1 MIFDATLLF
10 SDAQAITADAAS
22 TNYIDLGATGT
33 PYGGTALV
41 RDIGPGRSIPI
52 AITVG
57 ASFDTLTSLTIN
69 LQVDDN
75 TSFSS
80 ATTVSSA
87 SYLLAELTAG
97 AILNYPDYVPQGV
110 DERYFRLQYDV
121 VGSNPSTGNIT
132 AGIVAAKQTNTG
144 SVYGG

>member
-33 PYGGTALV
+33 PYGGSALV
-41 RDIGPGRSIPI
+41 RDIGPGCRIPI
-52 AITVG
+52 AVTVG
-57 ASFDTLTSLTIN
+57 ASFNSLTSLTIN

-80 ATTVSSA
+80 ATTVSSVT
-87 SYLLAELTAG
+87 YLLAELTAG
-97 AILNYPDYVPQGV
+97 AVLNYPDYVPQGT

-121 VGSNPSTGNIT
+121 TGTNPSTGNIT
-132 AGIVAAKQTNTG
+132 AGIVASKQTNTG

>member
-10 SDAQAITADAAS
+10 SDAQAITGDAAS
-22 TNYIDLGATGT
+22 TNYLDLGATGT
-33 PYGGTALV
+33 PYGGSALV
-41 RDIGPGRSIPI
+41 RDIGPGCRIPI
-52 AITVG
+52 AVTVG
-57 ASFDTLTSLTIN
+57 ASFNSLTSLTIN

-80 ATTVSSA
+80 ATTVSSVT
-87 SYLLAELTAG
+87 YLLAELTAG
-97 AILNYPDYVPQGV
+97 AILNYPDYVPQGT

-121 VGSNPSTGNIT
+121 TGTNPSTGNIT
-132 AGIVAAKQTNTG
+132 AGIVASKQTNTG

>member
-1 MIFDATLLF
+1 MILDSTLLF
-10 SDAQAITADAAS
+10 SDAQAITGDAGS

-33 PYGGTALV
+33 PYGGSALV
-41 RDIGPGRSIPI
+41 RDIGPGCRIPMFVS
-52 AITVG
+52 VG
-57 ASFDTLTSLTIN
+57 TAFDNLTSLTIN

-80 ATTVSSA
+80 ATTVA
-87 SYLLAELTAG
+87 SVTYLLAQLTAG
-97 AILNYPDYVPQGV
+97 ALLDFPDYVPQGT

-121 VGSNPSTGNIT
+121 TGTNPTAGTIT

-144 SVYGG
+144 AHYGG

>member
-10 SDAQAITADAAS
+10 SDAQAITGDAAS

-33 PYGGTALV
+33 PYGGSALV
-41 RDIGPGRSIPI
+41 RDIGPGCPIPI
-52 AITVG
+52 SVTVG
-57 ASFDTLTSLTIN
+57 AAFNSLTSLTIN

-80 ATTVSSA
+80 ATTVSSVT
-87 SYLLAELTAG
+87 YLLAELTAG

-121 VGSNPSTGNIT
+121 NGTNPSTGNIT

-144 SVYGG
+144 SIYGG